1 VPVPGRTGALSLT
14 KMAAFDVNIHHDP
27 VQRMGRSRFVL
38 PGGDPPRRGRVMES
52 ELVQF
57 ILLLVLFAT
66 VLVGAYWFVYFP
78 GGNDRRRGG

>member
-1 VPVPGRTGALSLT
+1 
-14 KMAAFDVNIHHDP
+14 
-27 VQRMGRSRFVL
+27 
-38 PGGDPPRRGRVMES
+38 MES